1 MKENPSSLWSADEET
16 KKNSNLSLFCKNLDK
31 KKLLKY
37 SEDFKNLWKWS
48 INNPEIFWSEVW
60 DFTKIKGLKGKKVIK
75 KNKIFYK
82 NKFFPESK
90 LNYAENLLAKKNEEI
105 ALSFLSESG
114 IEKKMTWKKLYSDV
128 CKFSHYLK
136 KIKIKEKDRVA
147 AYVPNS
153 IETIVSFL
161 AVSKNGL
168 IWSSCS
174 PDFGIQG
181 VIDRFFQIKPK
192 VLITSDY
199 YFYNGKK

>member
-1 MKENPSSLWSADEET
+1 
-16 KKNSNLSLFCKNLDK
+16 
-31 KKLLKY
+31 
-37 SEDFKNLWKWS
+37 
-48 INNPEIFWSEVW
+48 
-60 DFTKIKGLKGKKVIK
+60 
-75 KNKIFYK
+75 
-82 NKFFPESK
+82 
-90 LNYAENLLAKKNEEI
+90 
-105 ALSFLSESG
+105 
-114 IEKKMTWKKLYSDV
+114 MTWKKLYSDV

-199 YFYNGKK
+199 YFYNGKKINILEKIPNIFKKIKSIKKVIVFLTRENLKIKEKKYLDLIQ